1 MSTISRFVIEARDHA
16 GIDLKFLASASV
28 PWHARSPKNLQRLMP
43 SFNVSLLTHILR
55 ERGLRRIHMHFCIPK
70 TNQRHLL

>member
-28 PWHARSPKNLQRLMP
+28 PWYARSPKNLQRLIP
-43 SFNVSLLTHILR
+43 SFNVCLS
-55 ERGLRRIHMHFCIPK
+55 
-70 TNQRHLL
+70 